1 MTAARH
7 GSLTRRLWLACWV
20 GLMGILLLA
29 SGARAAPQLVSFD
42 AREPGLMLSR
52 HAQVLED
59 REGRLTLADLLGGVH
74 AWAPHSDDT
83 LNFGF
88 TTSTWWVRVSLRN
101 ADRHEVERVLDVGS
115 ALQDAVDLYVVRP
128 SADDVGAPRIEHIA
142 TGDRRPFNARPVAT
156 RVPSLPIRF
165 GEGEQLDVYVRLATH
180 DGLHEAVALKL
191 WPPGDYARA
200 MQTEDLMFG
209 LYYGALVT
217 VLAYNLFLFVSTRQR
232 SFGLYVA
239 YVSAFLFWSFTFRGY
254 AFQYLWPDAPVFN
267 NQVLPIAAA
276 ACYCTFSVFMISY
289 LDTRRALPAGLHRT
303 VVGSAIGN
311 ALCVTPALFNHYA
324 LSFAMSIPFGVTLM
338 VSAFA
343 SGLVL
348 LRRGS
353 RPARFFLISFA
364 ALTVGVIVYYL
375 RVLGLVPSNI
385 VTENFLQF
393 GSAAEVL
400 LLAFGLADQM
410 NQLKA
415 GKLQAERE
423 ALAAQTALSTELER
437 LVARRTKALELANQR
452 LQESAV
458 LDDLTGAF
466 NQRHFSA
473 VLGAEVARH
482 ARHGAPMALCLF
494 NLDGFADYN
503 QRHGHAAGDDLLQN
517 VAHVVRERMR
527 RAGDQLFRFEAD
539 RFAVLLNPGHAAD
552 DTVTFVEQLRAD
564 VATLDVTASFGLLVL
579 SSSASAHR
587 ADEVFEAAQALL
599 EQARGAGRNRVVW
612 RVWSG
617 APDRTRLRVV
627 S

>member
-1 MTAARH
+1 MTSKRY
-7 GSLTRRLWLACWV
+7 GSLMSRLWLACLV
-20 GLMGILLLA
+20 GFVLLTG
-29 SGARAAPQLVSFD
+29 GAHAAPQLVSFD
-42 AREPGLMLSR
+42 DREPGIVLSR

-59 REGRLTLADLLGGVH
+59 REGRLTLADLLDTVH
-74 AWAPHSDDT
+74 AWAPHDDDT
-83 LNFGF
+83 FNFGF

-101 ADRHEVERVLDVGS
+101 ADAHEVQRVLDVGS
-115 ALQDAVDLYVVRP
+115 TLQDAVDLYVVR
-128 SADDVGAPRIEHIA
+128 SGADEAGAPRIDHIEHIA

-165 GEGEQLDVYVRLATH
+165 AGGEQLDVYVRLATH

-191 WPPGDYARA
+191 WPPSDYARA
-200 MQTEDLMFG
+200 EQTENLMFG
-209 LYYGALVT
+209 LYYGALGT

-254 AFQYLWPDAPVFN
+254 AFQYLWPDSPVFN

-375 RVLGLVPSNI
+375 RVLGLVPSNV

-437 LVARRTKALELANQR
+437 LVARRTKALELANLR

-466 NQRHFSA
+466 NQRHFGA

-494 NLDGFADYN
+494 NLDGFGAYN
-503 QRHGHAAGDDLLQN
+503 HEHGHAAGDDLLQN

-527 RAGDQLFRFEAD
+527 RAGDQLFRVDAD
-539 RFAVLLNPGHAAD
+539 QFAVLLNPGHVAD
-552 DTVTFVEQLRAD
+552 DTAAFVEQLRAD
-564 VATLDVTASFGLLVL
+564 VSTLDVTASFGLLVL

-587 ADEVFEAAQALL
+587 ADEVLAAAQTLL
-599 EQARGAGRNRVVW
+599 DQARSAGRNRVVS